1 MSATLP
7 PNPLSVPGTACAAEA
22 GASRVPVVW
31 RQPLLLWLM
40 FAVAAGLLYA
50 AFHVGLH
57 SMVRV
62 WGDLEEYS
70 FGYMVPAITAFLI
83 WQRKDKL
90 ERLPFEGSWLGPVAV
105 AVGAFMLMLAN
116 LSTITVVEQYAFLL
130 SLFGVV
136 LALTGWTAFR
146 IILVPLCILAFMI
159 PLPFFMINQLS
170 EILQLISSEL
180 GVMVIRAC
188 NISVFLDGNVID
200 LGIYKLQVA
209 DACSGLRYL
218 FPLMTLGFIAAY
230 LFNAPLWQRAII
242 FLSTIPL
249 TVGMNS
255 LRIGII
261 GVTVNLWG
269 IQMAEGFLHFFEG
282 WIIFMACMTMLMAEM
297 WLLLRFTKP
306 RRMLREAFVLEPPA
320 PVPADAVIRDRSV
333 PRTLWVALALVAL
346 AALANN
352 LTPERQ
358 LIKPERREFL
368 DFPLS
373 VEGYR
378 GQRERL
384 SSVELDVLKL
394 DDYIYANYR
403 DEQNRSINFY
413 VAWHD
418 IQGRG
423 TVSTHS
429 PRSCMPGGG
438 WNITE
443 FGEKALEGL
452 GPGGGPLPIN
462 RAVIKKG
469 EQAQVVYYW
478 FHQRGRTLTNEFAIK
493 WFIFYDGMTRQR
505 TDGGLVRFVAPMQPG
520 EAIEDVDRRLTQFVR
535 TMNPRLQQGYLPN

>member
-7 PNPLSVPGTACAAEA
+7 PNSLPLPGALPDAPAAEPA
-22 GASRVPVVW
+22 GIVVW
-31 RQPLLLWLM
+31 RQPLLVWLVL
-40 FAVAAGLLYA
+40 AAAAGLLYA

-57 SMVRV
+57 GMVRV

-83 WQRKDKL
+83 WQRKDQL
-90 ERLPFEGSWLGPVAV
+90 ERLPFDGTWLGPTAVVAGTFV
-105 AVGAFMLMLAN
+105 LMLAN
-116 LSTITVVEQYAFLL
+116 LSTITVLEQYAFLL
-130 SLFGVV
+130 TLFGVA
-136 LALTGWTAFR
+136 LALMGRTAFR
-146 IILVPLCILAFMI
+146 IILVPLCILVFMI

-170 EILQLISSEL
+170 EVLQLVSSEL

-188 NISVFLDGNVID
+188 DISVFLDGNAID
-200 LGIYKLQVA
+200 LGVYKLQVA

-230 LFNAPLWQRAII
+230 LFNAPLWQRAIV

-261 GVTVNLWG
+261 GVTVNFWG

-282 WIIFMACMTMLMAEM
+282 WIIFMACMTLLLAEM

-306 RRMLREAFVLEPPA
+306 RRTLRDAFVLEPPA
-320 PVPADAVIRDRSV
+320 PVPPGAVVRDRPV
-333 PRTLWVALALVAL
+333 PRTLWIALGLLAL
-346 AALANN
+346 AAVANN
-352 LTPERQ
+352 FTPSRE
-358 LIKPERREFL
+358 LIKPERKEFL
-368 DFPLS
+368 DFPLQ

-394 DDYIYANYR
+394 DDYIYANFR
-403 DEQNRSINFY
+403 DASNRSINFY

-443 FGEKALEGL
+443 FDEKILDGL
-452 GPGGGPLPIN
+452 GPNGGPLPIN

-478 FHQRGRTLTNEFAIK
+478 FHQRGRTLTNEYAIK
-493 WFIFYDGMTRQR
+493 WFIFYDGLTRRR

-520 EAIEDVDRRLTQFVR
+520 ESIEDVDRRIMQFVR
-535 TMNPRLQQGYLPN
+535 TMNPRLQDYLPN

>member
-1 MSATLP
+1 MSAMSPSSSLP
-7 PNPLSVPGTACAAEA
+7 LTGSAPDASAATSGSV
-22 GASRVPVVW
+22 VVW
-31 RQPLLLWLM
+31 RQPFLVWLLL
-40 FAVAAGLLYA
+40 VVGAGLLYA
-50 AFHVGLH
+50 AFHTGLH
-57 SMVRV
+57 AMVRV

-90 ERLPFEGSWLGPVAV
+90 ERLPFEGSWLGPAAVVA
-105 AVGAFMLMLAN
+105 GTFLLMLAN
-116 LSTITVVEQYAFLL
+116 LSTVTVVEQYAFLL
-130 SLFGVV
+130 TLFGLV

-146 IILVPLCILAFMI
+146 VILVPLCILMFMI

-170 EILQLISSEL
+170 EVLQLISSEL

-188 NISVFLDGNVID
+188 DISVFLDGNVID
-200 LGIYKLQVA
+200 LGVYKLQVA

-230 LFNAPLWQRAII
+230 LFNAPLWQRVVV

-261 GVTVNLWG
+261 GVTVNIWG

-282 WIIFMACMTMLMAEM
+282 WIIFMACMLLLLAEM
-297 WLLLRFTKP
+297 WLLLKFARP
-306 RRMLREAFVLEPPA
+306 RRTLREAFVLEPPA
-320 PVPADAVIRDRSV
+320 PVPPGAIERERTV
-333 PRTLWVALALVAL
+333 PRALWVALGLLAL
-346 AALANN
+346 AAVANN
-352 LTPERQ
+352 FTPSRE
-358 LIKPERREFL
+358 LVKPERKDFL
-368 DFPLS
+368 DFPLT

-384 SSVELDVLKL
+384 SSAELDVLKL
-394 DDYIYANYR
+394 DDYLYANFR
-403 DEQNRSINFY
+403 DRQNQSINFY

-443 FGEKALEGL
+443 FDEKVLEGM
-452 GPGGGPLPIN
+452 GPGGGPLPVN

-520 EAIEDVDRRLTQFVR
+520 ESIEDVDRRLTDFVR
-535 TMNPRLQQGYLPN
+535 VMTPRLQGYLPD

>member
-1 MSATLP
+1 MSAMVPPSALP
-7 PNPLSVPGTACAAEA
+7 MSGVDAQAPVSASEA
-22 GASRVPVVW
+22 PVVW
-31 RQPLLLWLM
+31 RQSIVTW
-40 FAVAAGLLYA
+40 VALAIGAALLYA
-50 AFHVGLH
+50 AFHTGLH
-57 SMVRV
+57 AMVRV

-83 WQRKDKL
+83 WQRKDLL
-90 ERLPFEGSWLGPVAV
+90 ERQPFEGSYWGVAAV
-105 AVGAFMLMLAN
+105 AGGAIGLMVAN

-130 SLFGVV
+130 SLFGLA
-136 LALTGWTAFR
+136 LALTGWQAFR
-146 IILVPLCILAFMI
+146 IILVPLCILVFMI

-188 NISVFLDGNVID
+188 DISVFLDGNVID

-230 LFNAPLWQRAII
+230 LFRAPFWQRAII

-261 GVTVNLWG
+261 GVTVNIWG

-282 WIIFMACMTMLMAEM
+282 WIIFMACMTLLLLEM

-306 RRMLREAFVLEPPA
+306 RRTLQEAFVLEPPA
-320 PVPADAVIRDRSV
+320 PMPPGAIVHDRAVPKTLLMAMALIAV
-333 PRTLWVALALVAL
+333 

-352 LTPERQ
+352 FTPSRD
-358 LIKPERREFL
+358 LIKPERKDFL

-373 VEGYR
+373 IEGYR

-384 SSVELDVLKL
+384 STVELDVLKL
-394 DDYIYANYR
+394 DDYIYANFS
-403 DEQNRSINFY
+403 DETNRPINFY

-443 FGEKALEGL
+443 FDEKILDGL
-452 GPGGGPLPIN
+452 GPNGGPLPVN

-493 WFIFYDGMTRQR
+493 WFIFYDGITRRR

-520 EAIEDVDRRLTQFVR
+520 EAIEDVDRRLTQFIR
-535 TMNPRLQQGYLPN
+535 TMNPRLQGYLPN

>member
-7 PNPLSVPGTACAAEA
+7 PNRLPLAEA
-22 GASRVPVVW
+22 MSDAPAAAPGGVVVW
-31 RQPLLLWLM
+31 RQSPLVWIL
-40 FAVAAGLLYA
+40 FAAAAGLLYA
-50 AFHVGLH
+50 AFHTGLH
-57 SMVRV
+57 AMVRV

-90 ERLPFEGSWLGPVAV
+90 ERLPFEGSWLGPAAV
-105 AVGAFMLMLAN
+105 AVGAFMLLLAN

-130 SLFGVV
+130 ALFGVA

-146 IILVPLCILAFMI
+146 VILVPLCILVFMI

-170 EILQLISSEL
+170 EILQLVSSEL

-200 LGIYKLQVA
+200 LGVYKLQVA

-261 GVTVNLWG
+261 GVTVNIWG

-282 WIIFMACMTMLMAEM
+282 WIIFMACMTMLLAEM

-306 RRMLREAFVLEPPA
+306 RRTLRDAFVLEPPA
-320 PVPADAVIRDRSV
+320 PVPPGAVIRERAV
-333 PRTLWVALALVAL
+333 PKTLWVAVALVGL

-352 LTPERQ
+352 FTPERQ
-358 LIKPERREFL
+358 LIKPERKDFL

-403 DEQNRSINFY
+403 DQANRSINFY

-443 FGEKALEGL
+443 FDEKILEGM
-452 GPGGGPLPIN
+452 GPNGGPLPIN

-493 WFIFYDGMTRQR
+493 WFIFYDGMTRKR

-520 EAIEDVDRRLTQFVR
+520 ESIEDVDRRLTQFVA
-535 TMNPRLQQGYLPN
+535 TMNPRLQGYLPN

>member
-7 PNPLSVPGTACAAEA
+7 QTPLPMPEAAA
-22 GASRVPVVW
+22 GAGDAAPGAIVVW
-31 RQPLLLWLM
+31 RQSLQVWLAL
-40 FAVAAGLLYA
+40 AVGAVLLYA
-50 AFHVGLH
+50 AFRTGLDA
-57 SMVRV
+57 MVRV
-62 WGDLEEYS
+62 WRDLEEYS

-90 ERLPFEGSWLGPVAV
+90 ERLTFEGHWMGPAAVVA
-105 AVGAFMLMLAN
+105 GAFLLMLAN

-130 SLFGVV
+130 TLFGVV
-136 LALTGWTAFR
+136 LSLTGWQAFR
-146 IILVPLCILAFMI
+146 IILVPLLILLFMI
-159 PLPFFMINQLS
+159 PLPLFMINQLS
-170 EILQLISSEL
+170 EVLQLISSEL

-188 NISVFLDGNVID
+188 DISVFLDGNVID
-200 LGIYKLQVA
+200 LGVYKLQVA

-242 FLSTIPL
+242 FLSTIPV

-261 GVTVNLWG
+261 GVTVNIWG

-282 WIIFMACMTMLMAEM
+282 WIIFMACMTVLLAEM
-297 WLLLRFTKP
+297 WLLLRFSRP
-306 RRMLREAFVLEPPA
+306 RRTLRDSFVLEPPA
-320 PVPADAVIRDRSV
+320 PIPPGAVVRDRAV
-333 PRTLWVALALVAL
+333 PRTLWVALVLVAL
-346 AALANN
+346 AAVANN
-352 LTPERQ
+352 FTPERQ
-358 LIKPERREFL
+358 LIKPERKEFL

-394 DDYIYANYR
+394 DDYIYANFR
-403 DEQNRSINFY
+403 DQANRSINFY

-443 FGEKALEGL
+443 FDEKILDGL
-452 GPGGGPLPIN
+452 GPDGGPLPVN

-478 FHQRGRTLTNEFAIK
+478 FHQRGRMLTNEFAIK
-493 WFIFYDGMTRQR
+493 WFIFYDGMTRKR
-505 TDGGLVRFVAPMQPG
+505 TDGGLVRFVAPLQPG
-520 EAIEDVDRRLTQFVR
+520 EAIEDVDLRMVQFIR
-535 TMNPRLQQGYLPN
+535 AINPRLQGYLPN

>member
-7 PNPLSVPGTACAAEA
+7 PSSFPVDGAGVVPAPAAT
-22 GASRVPVVW
+22 GAPVVW
-31 RQPLLLWLM
+31 RQTLLVWGAL
-40 FAVAAGLLYA
+40 AVGAVLLYL
-50 AFHVGLH
+50 AFRVGLH
-57 SMVRV
+57 AMVRV

-83 WQRKDKL
+83 WQRKDIL
-90 ERLPFEGSWLGPVAV
+90 ERLPFTGSWLGPAAV
-105 AVGAFMLMLAN
+105 ACGAFGLLLAN

-130 SLFGVV
+130 SMFGVV
-136 LALTGWTAFR
+136 LALTGWRAFKV
-146 IILVPLCILAFMI
+146 ILVPLVILVFMI

-200 LGIYKLQVA
+200 LGVYKLQVA

-230 LFNAPLWQRAII
+230 LFQAPLWQRALI

-249 TVGMNS
+249 TIGMNS

-282 WIIFMACMTMLMAEM
+282 WIIFMACMTLLLAEM
-297 WLLLRFTKP
+297 WLLLRFARP
-306 RRMLREAFVLEPPA
+306 RRTLREAFVLEPPA
-320 PVPADAVIRDRSV
+320 PPPPGAVVRDRSV
-333 PRTLWVALALVAL
+333 PLTLWVAIGLVAA
-346 AALANN
+346 AALANTF
-352 LTPERQ
+352 TPQRE
-358 LIKPERREFL
+358 LIKPERKEFL

-373 VEGYR
+373 VEGWR

-384 SSVELDVLKL
+384 SNVELDVLKL

-403 DEQNRSINFY
+403 NDGNQTINFY

-443 FGEKALEGL
+443 FDDRELPGL
-452 GPGGGPLPIN
+452 GPNGGPLPLN

-520 EAIEDVDRRLTQFVR
+520 EGIEDVDRRIVEFIKV
-535 TMNPRLQQGYLPN
+535 MGPRLQPYLPN

>member
-1 MSATLP
+1 MP
-7 PNPLSVPGTACAAEA
+7 EAAA
-22 GASRVPVVW
+22 GAGDAAPGAIVVW
-31 RQPLLLWLM
+31 RQSLQVWLAL
-40 FAVAAGLLYA
+40 AVGAVLLYA
-50 AFHVGLH
+50 AFHTGLDA
-57 SMVRV
+57 MVRI
-62 WGDLEEYS
+62 WRDLEEYS

-90 ERLPFEGSWLGPVAV
+90 ERLAFDGHWMGPAAVVA
-105 AVGAFMLMLAN
+105 GAFLLMLAN

-130 SLFGVV
+130 TLFGVV
-136 LALTGWTAFR
+136 LSLTGWQAFR
-146 IILVPLCILAFMI
+146 IILVPLLILLFMI
-159 PLPFFMINQLS
+159 PLPLFMINQLS
-170 EILQLISSEL
+170 EVLQLISSEL

-188 NISVFLDGNVID
+188 DISVFLDGNVID
-200 LGIYKLQVA
+200 LGVYKLQVA

-242 FLSTIPL
+242 FLSTIPV

-261 GVTVNLWG
+261 GVTVNIWG

-282 WIIFMACMTMLMAEM
+282 WIIFMACMTVLLAEM
-297 WLLLRFTKP
+297 WLLLRFTRP
-306 RRMLREAFVLEPPA
+306 RRTLRDSFVLEPPA
-320 PVPADAVIRDRSV
+320 PMPPGAVVRHRAI
-333 PRTLWVALALVAL
+333 PRTLWVALVLVAL

-352 LTPERQ
+352 FTPERQ
-358 LIKPERREFL
+358 LIKPERKEFL

-394 DDYIYANYR
+394 DDYIYANFR
-403 DEQNRSINFY
+403 DQANRSINFY

-443 FGEKALEGL
+443 FDEKILDGL
-452 GPGGGPLPIN
+452 GPNGGPLPVN

-478 FHQRGRTLTNEFAIK
+478 FHQRGRMLTNEFAIK
-493 WFIFYDGMTRQR
+493 WFIFYDGMTRKR
-505 TDGGLVRFVAPMQPG
+505 TDGGLVRFVAPLQPG
-520 EAIEDVDRRLTQFVR
+520 EAIEDVDLRLVQFIR
-535 TMNPRLQQGYLPN
+535 AMNPRLQGYLPN

>member
-1 MSATLP
+1 MSGPALGSP
-7 PNPLSVPGTACAAEA
+7 AGSPAAAPGAI
-22 GASRVPVVW
+22 VVW
-31 RQPLLLWLM
+31 RQSMLVWIAL
-40 FAVAAGLLYA
+40 AVGAGLLYA
-50 AFHVGLH
+50 AFHTGLH
-57 SMVRV
+57 AMVRV

-90 ERLPFEGSWLGPVAV
+90 ERLPFEGSWWGPAAVVA
-105 AVGAFMLMLAN
+105 GTFMLLLAN

-130 SLFGVV
+130 TLFGIV
-136 LALTGWTAFR
+136 LALTGWTAFK
-146 IILVPLCILAFMI
+146 IILVPLCILVFMI

-170 EILQLISSEL
+170 EVLQLISSEL

-188 NISVFLDGNVID
+188 DISVFLDGNVID
-200 LGIYKLQVA
+200 LGVYKLQVA

-261 GVTVNLWG
+261 GVTVNIWG

-282 WIIFMACMTMLMAEM
+282 WIIFMACMTMLLAEM
-297 WLLLRFTKP
+297 WLLLRFAKP
-306 RRMLREAFVLEPPA
+306 RRTLRDAFVLEPPE
-320 PVPADAVIRDRSV
+320 PPPPGAVMRDRAV
-333 PRTLWVALALVAL
+333 PKTLWVALALVAV
-346 AALANN
+346 AALATQF
-352 LTPERQ
+352 TPERQ
-358 LIKPERREFL
+358 LIKPERKEFL
-368 DFPLS
+368 DFPLT

-403 DEQNRSINFY
+403 DEGNRSINFY

-443 FGEKALEGL
+443 FDEKILEGM
-452 GPGGGPLPIN
+452 GPNGGPLPIN

-520 EAIEDVDRRLTQFVR
+520 EAIEDVDRRLAQFVA
-535 TMNPRLQQGYLPN
+535 TMTPRLQGYLPN

>member
-1 MSATLP
+1 MSAMSPSSSLP
-7 PNPLSVPGTACAAEA
+7 LTGSAPDASAATSGSV
-22 GASRVPVVW
+22 VVW
-31 RQPLLLWLM
+31 RQPFLVWLLL
-40 FAVAAGLLYA
+40 VVGAGLLYA
-50 AFHVGLH
+50 AFHTGLH
-57 SMVRV
+57 AMVRV

-90 ERLPFEGSWLGPVAV
+90 ERLPFEGSWLGPAAVVA
-105 AVGAFMLMLAN
+105 GTFLLMLAN
-116 LSTITVVEQYAFLL
+116 LSTVTVVEQYAFLL
-130 SLFGVV
+130 TLFGLV

-146 IILVPLCILAFMI
+146 VILVPLCILMFMI

-170 EILQLISSEL
+170 EVLQLISSEL

-188 NISVFLDGNVID
+188 DISVFLDGNVID
-200 LGIYKLQVA
+200 LGVYKLQVA

-230 LFNAPLWQRAII
+230 LFNAPLWQRVVV

-261 GVTVNLWG
+261 GVTVNIWG

-282 WIIFMACMTMLMAEM
+282 WIIFMACMLLLLAEM
-297 WLLLRFTKP
+297 WLLLKFARP
-306 RRMLREAFVLEPPA
+306 RRTLREAFVLEPPA
-320 PVPADAVIRDRSV
+320 PVPPGAIERERTV
-333 PRTLWVALALVAL
+333 PRALWVALGLLAL
-346 AALANN
+346 AAVANN
-352 LTPERQ
+352 FTPSRE
-358 LIKPERREFL
+358 LVKPERKDFL
-368 DFPLS
+368 DFPLT

-384 SSVELDVLKL
+384 SSAELDVLKL
-394 DDYIYANYR
+394 DDYLYANFR
-403 DEQNRSINFY
+403 DPQNQSINFY

-443 FGEKALEGL
+443 FDEKVLEGM
-452 GPGGGPLPIN
+452 GPGGGPLPVN

-520 EAIEDVDRRLTQFVR
+520 ESIEDVDRRLTDFVR
-535 TMNPRLQQGYLPN
+535 VMTPRLQGYLPD